1 MALYCLEESLKHNAY
16 VYHLFIALSLFYSG
30 YLFVRL
36 HVWDIL
42 GPSVFVIPKLVSA
55 SRD

>member
-1 MALYCLEESLKHNAY
+1 MVLNCLEESLKHNAY